1 MNFQKKFFKNF
12 LISKPLLL
20 FSWEWS
26 VLNQKRSWKIAF
38 TNVVNIRNLYLW
50 NSREVKIV
58 LASPE
63 KLLTPTLAG
72 YLSNDHFSIKWTF
85 IKREFRGIAKG
96 KSNLNGFH
104 RDDAQENWVIK
115 QGLFI
120 NRVLLWRYIY
130 FVYENK
136 KKSRSYCVVSAVRC
150 KFWHCWATPIPLTQ
164 Q

>member
-1 MNFQKKFFKNF
+1 M
-12 LISKPLLL
+12 
-20 FSWEWS
+20 
-26 VLNQKRSWKIAF
+26 
-38 TNVVNIRNLYLW
+38 YLW

-58 LASPE
+58 VASPE

-136 KKSRSYCVVSAVRC
+136 KKITFLLRC
-150 KFWHCWATPIPLTQ
+150 LSCKMQILTLLSNAHSSDPAISIAYVKKLSLSLTKRLSGFEISNHATLI
-164 Q
+164 